1 MTSVPAK
8 RFGIRGRGVLE
19 KGAFADIAVWR
30 EDAFASAATYVKPH
44 AFASGMEA
52 VVVNGVLSF
61 AKGEFTGSRAG
72 RFLSRM

>member
-1 MTSVPAK
+1 MTGAK

-30 EDAFASAATYVKPH
+30 EDAFASTATYVKPH

-61 AKGEFTGSRAG
+61 SSGDFTGARAG
-72 RFLSRM
+72 RFLER